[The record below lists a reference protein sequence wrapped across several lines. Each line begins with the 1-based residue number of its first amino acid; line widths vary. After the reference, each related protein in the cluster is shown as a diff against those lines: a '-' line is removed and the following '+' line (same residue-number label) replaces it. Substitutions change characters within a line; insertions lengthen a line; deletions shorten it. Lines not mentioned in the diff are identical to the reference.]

1 MRGFARTDRS
11 ALGQWWWTVDRWT
24 LAAVIALMFVGAIL
38 VLAASPAVAV
48 RIGLDSFYL
57 VRHHYMMLPLAALT
71 LIGVSVLTPR
81 QVRRLGVILFVFF
94 LALTA
99 LTLFSG
105 VEIKGATRWINLG
118 PLSLQPSEFLKPCF
132 AIFTAWMFSLQRTE
146 VPGQRIPGNL
156 ISIGAYLG
164 TVALL
169 IKQPDLGMT
178 VVITAT
184 WAAQFFIAGLPIFWV
199 ASLVG
204 CGALGLVGAYFA
216 LPHVTERV
224 DQFLDPAA
232 GDNYQIDRSL
242 EAFSNG
248 GLIGQGPGG
257 GTVKLVLPDAHADF
271 VFAVAG
277 EEFGLIACVFIV
289 ALFAFIV
296 LRSLLRMMGETNL
309 FVLLAVTGLVTSFGL
324 QAVVNMASTLHLMPT
339 KGMTLPFISYGG
351 SSIVAIALGVG
362 MLLALTRKRFPGS
375 QDI

>member
-1 MRGFARTDRS
+1 MIGFARTDRS

-24 LAAVIALMFVGAIL
+24 LAAVIALMFIGAIL
-38 VLAASPAVAV
+38 VLAASPAVAT

-57 VRHHYMMLPLAALT
+57 VRHHYMMLPLAAFT
-71 LIGVSVLTPR
+71 LIAVSVLTPR
-81 QVRRLGVILFVFF
+81 QVRRVGVVLFFFF

-105 VEIKGATRWINLG
+105 VEIKGATRWINVG

-132 AIFTAWMFSLQRTE
+132 AIFTAWMFALQKSE
-146 VPGQRIPGNL
+146 GQRIPGNL
-156 ISIGAYLG
+156 ISVGAYLL

-178 VVITAT
+178 VVITST
-184 WAAQFFIAGLPIFWV
+184 WAAQFFVAGLPIFWV
-199 ASLVG
+199 VGLVG
-204 CGALGLVGAYFA
+204 CGVAGLIGAYFA

-224 DQFLDPAA
+224 NQFLDPAA
-232 GDNYQIDRSL
+232 GDNYQIDRAL

-248 GLIGQGPGG
+248 GLTGQGPGG

-277 EEFGLIACVFIV
+277 EEFGMVVCTMIV

-296 LRSLLRMMGETNL
+296 LRSLLRMLGETNL

-375 QDI
+375 QEI

>member
-1 MRGFARTDRS
+1 MIGFARTDRS

-24 LAAVIALMFVGAIL
+24 LAAIIALMFIGAIL
-38 VLAASPAVAV
+38 VLAASPAVAT

-57 VRHHYMMLPLAALT
+57 VRHHYMMLPLAAAT
-71 LIGVSVLTPR
+71 LIGVSVLSPR
-81 QVRRLGVILFVFF
+81 QVRRLGVCLFGFF
-94 LALTA
+94 LLLTL

-105 VEIKGATRWINLG
+105 VEIKGATRWINVG
-118 PLSLQPSEFLKPCF
+118 PISLQPSEFLKPCF
-132 AIFTAWMFSLQRTE
+132 AIFTAWMFALQKSE
-146 VPGQRIPGNL
+146 QRVPGNL
-156 ISIGAYLG
+156 IAIGAYLA
-164 TVALL
+164 TVAIV

-178 VVITAT
+178 VVLTAT
-184 WAAQFFIAGLPIFWV
+184 WAAQFFVAGLPIFWV

-204 CGALGLVGAYFA
+204 CGAAGLVAAYFL

-224 DQFLDPAA
+224 DQFIDPAS
-232 GDNYQIDRSL
+232 GDNYQIDRAL

-248 GLIGQGPGG
+248 GFTGRGPGG

-277 EEFGLIACVFIV
+277 EEFGLIVCLIIV

-296 LRSLLRMMGETNL
+296 LRSLLRTMGETNL
-309 FVLLAVTGLVTSFGL
+309 FILLSVTGLVTSFGL

-351 SSIVAIALGVG
+351 SSTLALALGMG
-362 MLLALTRKRFPGS
+362 MVLALTRKRYG
-375 QDI
+375 QEALV

>member
-1 MRGFARTDRS
+1 MIAFARTNRS
-11 ALGQWWWTVDRWT
+11 ALSQWWWTVDRWT
-24 LAAVIALMFVGAIL
+24 LAAVIALMFVGAIM

-57 VRHHYMMLPLAALT
+57 VRHFYMMLPVAGAT
-71 LIGVSVLTPR
+71 LIAVSVLTPR
-81 QVRRLGVILFVFF
+81 QVRRLGVVLFFFF

-105 VEIKGATRWINLG
+105 NEIKGATRWISIG
-118 PLSLQPSEFLKPCF
+118 PFSLQPSEFLKPCF
-132 AIFTAWMFSLQRTE
+132 AIFTAWMFALQKSE
-146 VPGQRIPGNL
+146 QRIPGNL
-156 ISIGAYLG
+156 IAIGAYLV
-164 TVALL
+164 TVSLV

-178 VVITAT
+178 VVLTAT
-184 WAAQFFIAGLPIFWV
+184 WAAQFFIAGLPILWV
-199 ASLVG
+199 TSFVG
-204 CGALGLVGAYFA
+204 LGAAGLAGAYYL

-224 DQFLDPAA
+224 NQFLDPAA
-232 GDNYQIDRSL
+232 GDNYQVDRAL

-248 GLIGQGPGG
+248 GLYGRGPGG

-277 EEFGLIACVFIV
+277 EEFGLIVCLIIV

-296 LRSLLRMMGETNL
+296 LRSLLRMLGENNL
-309 FVLLAVTGLVTSFGL
+309 FVLYSVTGLTTSFGL

-351 SSIVAIALGVG
+351 SSIVAIALGAG

-375 QDI
+375 TEV